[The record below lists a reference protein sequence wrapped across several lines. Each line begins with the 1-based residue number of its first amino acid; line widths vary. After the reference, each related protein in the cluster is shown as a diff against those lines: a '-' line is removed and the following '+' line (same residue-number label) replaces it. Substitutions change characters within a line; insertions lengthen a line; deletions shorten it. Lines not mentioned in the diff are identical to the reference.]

1 MTDTT
6 SGTTTAASAAT
17 YKAFQLGSFKLAD
30 INACEK
36 PKLKPHGTQVL
47 MRVKAVSL
55 NFRDTMIAN
64 GIYSKAIPLPIVPLS
79 DGAGEV
85 VEIGGSVTRVKIGDR
100 VSPNFM
106 TAWHAGKV
114 NNEIAKTAL
123 GGFID
128 GMLQEYVLVDQNA
141 LVKIPEHLSF
151 EEAATLPCAAV
162 TAWHGLVVNGKVKA
176 GDTVLVMGTGGVS
189 IFALQLAHLAGAT
202 VIATSSSDAKLARL
216 KEMGAAHTI
225 NYKTHENWDEQVLAF
240 TGGEGVDHIIEVGG
254 AGTLDRSLKAIRMG
268 GHIALIGVLA
278 SGQVN
283 PIPILMKSVN
293 VHGVFVGSRAM
304 FEDMN
309 RAISAGGLKPVIDK
323 VFKADQIV
331 EALEYMESGK
341 HFGKIVLTF

>member
-6 SGTTTAASAAT
+6 TGTTPSTT
-17 YKAFQLGSFKLAD
+17 TFKAFQLGSFSLSD
-30 INACEK
+30 IKAAEK

-47 MRVKAVSL
+47 MRLKAVSL
-55 NFRDTMIAN
+55 NFRDIMVAK
-64 GIYSKAIPLPIVPLS
+64 GIYSKAVPLPLVPLS

-85 VEIGGSVTRVKIGDR
+85 VEIGGSVTRVKLGDR

-106 TAWHAGKV
+106 TGWHSGAV
-114 NNEIAKTAL
+114 DNDIAKTAL

-128 GMLQEYVLVDQNA
+128 GVLQEFVMVDQNA

-162 TAWHGLVVNGKVKA
+162 TAWHGLVVNGQVKP

-189 IFALQLAHLAGAT
+189 IFALQLAHMAGAT

-225 NYKTHENWDEQVLAF
+225 NYKTDENWDEQVLAY
-240 TGGEGVDHIIEVGG
+240 TGGKGVDHIIEVGG
-254 AGTLDRSLKAIRMG
+254 AGTLDRSLKSIRMG

-309 RAISAGGLKPVIDK
+309 KAIGVSGLKPVIDK

-331 EALEYMESGK
+331 EALAYMESGK
-341 HFGKIVLTF
+341 HFGKIVLTL